1 MAKLE
6 IVHQRIITRVDTLQ
20 SSIDALAANFDEQF
34 RWIRQKLDPR
44 GEASSS
50 DPPVADLKQEVFS
63 SAPVLNHEHKEFEI
77 EAEWDHKVV
86 EFEVDLVQKVTII
99 GTIKELLEKG
109 FIGSPPPT
117 AKVQERSANSD
128 LKGTMSNYIST
139 QFNCK
144 NPNLGFP
151 KLNGENVN
159 GWVMKR
165 NLFSKLNKFTEE
177 PKNFY
182 VALQLDRIDAAWLPI
197 KFKTLGYLIWPQFED
212 ALMDRFSQPAYENV
226 PTSPNKPQPIVS
238 VIASQNEFKIF
249 LYLVLEGY
257 AKLPGSYFISGL
269 GGDLKK
275 EIKGVVRLFNPQTL
289 SHAIQ
294 VARLQEE
301 IIAIADD
308 QAEQI
313 GCTKKPTNGMFVII
327 IDGIKTYNAAKCSI
341 IQWEMV
347 REQYEPEMRL
357 LFVGG
362 CDTSLAMQNYSIPDR
377 RWLKA
382 TGHAGAVLLERS
394 R

>member
-6 IVHQRIITRVDTLQ
+6 IVHQRIITRLDTLQ

-77 EAEWDHKVV
+77 EAEWEHKVV
-86 EFEVDLVQKVTII
+86 EFKVDLVQKVTII
-99 GTIKELLEKG
+99 GRIKELLEKG

-117 AKVQERSANSD
+117 AKMQERSANSD

-144 NPNLGFP
+144 NPNLGFL

-182 VALQLDRIDAAWLPI
+182 VALQLDRINAAWLPI
-197 KFKTLGYLIWPQFED
+197 KFRTLGYLILPQFED

-226 PTSPNKPQPIVS
+226 PTSPNKPQPIGS
-238 VIASQNEFKIF
+238 VIASQKEFKIF

-275 EIKGVVRLFNPQTL
+275 EVKGVVRLFNPQTL

-301 IIAIADD
+301 IIAIADG

-313 GCTKKPTNGMFVII
+313 GCTEKPTKGMFVII

-362 CDTSLAMQNYSIPDR
+362 CDTSLAMQMKRY
-377 RWLKA
+377 KEY
-382 TGHAGAVLLERS
+382 LL
-394 R
+394 